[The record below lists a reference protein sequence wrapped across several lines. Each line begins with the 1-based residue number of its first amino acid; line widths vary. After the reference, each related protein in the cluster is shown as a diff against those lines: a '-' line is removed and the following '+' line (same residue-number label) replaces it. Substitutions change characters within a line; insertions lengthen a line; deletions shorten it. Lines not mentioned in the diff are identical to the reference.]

1 MRTQPDYPKPPGKNT
16 AALIWTLAFSIVLL
30 LAIMTLTG
38 CACRIECAP
47 DISAAARVLRII
59 PEK

>member
-1 MRTQPDYPKPPGKNT
+1 MKTYPQYPKPPGKNT

-38 CACRIECAP
+38 
-47 DISAAARVLRII
+47 
-59 PEK
+59 